1 MLNSLDNMTKL
12 QEVKKVL
19 KTGNRR
25 TMTGFLQGDR
35 NEYHKI
41 DGKFYLVM
49 CTDTAYIPDLS
60 VNIFSVMRALT
71 KGFNVT
77 S

>member
-1 MLNSLDNMTKL
+1 MKNLR
-12 QEVKKVL
+12 EVKRVVRRGNK
-19 KTGNRR
+19 KSITGSLR
-25 TMTGFLQGDR
+25 GDWKGYQKR
-35 NEYHKI
+35 
-41 DGKFYLVM
+41 DGKFYSVM

-60 VNIFSVMRALT
+60 INIFSMTRALT